1 MRRKGRRRFEETLL
15 FENPTEQKLWQSRI
29 PLERFEKRGLDSSTD
44 ATLEYGS
51 ETLSF
56 YHLLYLSFIK
66 DCIVQSLTEQRD
78 PGVPYSSNTITL
90 EFLASKRKV
99 C

>member
-29 PLERFEKRGLDSSTD
+29 PLERFEKGDSSTD
-44 ATLEYGS
+44 VEYGS

-78 PGVPYSSNTITL
+78 SGVSYSSNTITL

>member
-29 PLERFEKRGLDSSTD
+29 PLERYEKGDSSTD
-44 ATLEYGS
+44 TTLEYGS